1 MPKRKRLVIMREVE
15 RFKALKRQRISTANI
30 IHLVIPSEVEESL
43 AVFFGRADD
52 ILEIRDVSTPLDMT
66 SMDTTHLVL
75 LFLAIG
81 VIALLYSSVGH
92 AGASGYIAT
101 MTLFG
106 IAPIVV
112 RPTALVL
119 NILVAS
125 IGTFQFWRAGYF
137 SWSLFWPF
145 ALLSIPA
152 AYLGG
157 YLQPSASVLKILIG
171 LVLLLSAARLLIR
184 RSDPPQTSL
193 PSQPVAISVGA
204 GLGFLAGLTGTGGGI
219 FLTPILLFCR
229 WAHIRQ
235 AAAVSALFIWMN
247 SIAGLVGYFTKVR
260 TIPSLGFVLAAAA
273 IIGGII
279 GSHLGSR
286 RFAVRVISVC
296 LATVLI
302 IAGIKLIFTR

>member
-1 MPKRKRLVIMREVE
+1 MIVID
-15 RFKALKRQRISTANI
+15 SSS
-30 IHLVIPSEVEESL
+30 VIRHSVDATQL
-43 AVFFGRADD
+43 
-52 ILEIRDVSTPLDMT
+52 I
-66 SMDTTHLVL
+66 L

-81 VIALLYSSVGH
+81 LIAFLYSSVGH

-106 IAPIVV
+106 IAPTVI

-125 IGTFQFWRAGYF
+125 IGTFQFWRAGHF
-137 SWSLFWPF
+137 SWKLFWPF

-157 YLQPSASVLKILIG
+157 YLQPSVSILKILIG
-171 LVLLLSAARLLIR
+171 VVLLLSAARLMVH
-184 RSDPPQTSL
+184 RSDPPQTFP
-193 PSQPVAISVGA
+193 PSPPVAVSVGA

-219 FLTPILLFCR
+219 FLTPVVLFCR

-235 AAAVSALFIWMN
+235 AAAVSALFIWVN

-260 TIPSLGFVLAAAA
+260 TIPSLGLILAAAA

-286 RFAVRVISVC
+286 RFAVRVISLC
-296 LATVLI
+296 LATVLV
-302 IAGIKLIFTR
+302 IAGTKLIFTG